1 MTDLNDASEAGPPSH
16 ETSPPPAKRTRLSR
30 AARTAAPAVSTSP
43 PRTRIKSRKAPVMP
57 PSSSTSVA
65 EDPQVSSPSEILDPD
80 PVVAAK
86 DSRASSEIPVL
97 GVSTRSKK
105 RKADNMISVTP
116 SVSEESDSQVT
127 SSQNTGAESATVPNI
142 TVEPADDKLLMEPD
156 QAATDL
162 DQEATDVEAPTVSR
176 RGRPPNRGRGWA
188 RGGRGGRGGN
198 AATFSRANSAVP
210 MQAKK
215 PAGRGGRW
223 GRGRGKISANNL
235 VQGAYDRQSDLKKSY
250 RDVARALKLGLD
262 ALATQSYEMVVT
274 QPKYYKEV
282 PEYDQT
288 MRELDAKRNA
298 VQGSHGLLYQQQV
311 DCLKRKKELD
321 DIYTRRVFEVSQ
333 IPTVLEK
340 YY

>member
-1 MTDLNDASEAGPPSH
+1 
-16 ETSPPPAKRTRLSR
+16 
-30 AARTAAPAVSTSP
+30 
-43 PRTRIKSRKAPVMP
+43 
-57 PSSSTSVA
+57 
-65 EDPQVSSPSEILDPD
+65 
-80 PVVAAK
+80 
-86 DSRASSEIPVL
+86 
-97 GVSTRSKK
+97 
-105 RKADNMISVTP
+105 
-116 SVSEESDSQVT
+116 
-127 SSQNTGAESATVPNI
+127 
-142 TVEPADDKLLMEPD
+142 
-156 QAATDL
+156 
-162 DQEATDVEAPTVSR
+162 
-176 RGRPPNRGRGWA
+176 
-188 RGGRGGRGGN
+188 
-198 AATFSRANSAVP
+198 